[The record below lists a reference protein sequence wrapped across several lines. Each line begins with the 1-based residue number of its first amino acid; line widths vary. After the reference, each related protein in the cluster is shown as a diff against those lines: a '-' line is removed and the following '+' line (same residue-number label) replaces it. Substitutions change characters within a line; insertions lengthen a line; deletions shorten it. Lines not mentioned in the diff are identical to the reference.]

1 MIYAC
6 FQRQSGFF
14 VLLLCWVV
22 WSSAAQAKT
31 TVVTLPQLV
40 KQSEVIV
47 YGHISSS
54 AKGTSNQS
62 PAVVQFEAESIL
74 KGQEA
79 VAIRIITL
87 CNQRDEYAD
96 AYDLAKL
103 TGDFILFISRK
114 SQCYELSHGDRS
126 VVPVKNDRAVTI
138 AIEDQPEDLP
148 LGDFLHMVRLFVS
161 SQVAAARKADSRSGP
176 KSAQFS
182 VFKLEFAAGAAD
194 DESLS
199 RGIYLFRVWGDQL
212 FLELQRITL
221 NECSTP
227 GNGEAR
233 FVPRVDTWET
243 NSPLGLEAAKVS
255 DTELEIT
262 VYQALGHGLP
272 AKMNLTFDAQGPPFS
287 KLVRIKTSGFIEPR
301 YFPAQLKPIEFV
313 PIETDRLKT
322 LNCPILLH
330 GLHGTD
336 SPVAA
341 E

>member
-1 MIYAC
+1 MIYAWL
-6 FQRQSGFF
+6 QRQSGFF
-14 VLLLCWVV
+14 VLLVCCVV
-22 WSSAAQAKT
+22 WSSAAQSKM

-79 VAIRIITL
+79 VAIRIIAL
-87 CNQRDEYAD
+87 CNQHDE
-96 AYDLAKL
+96 YDLAKL
-103 TGDFILFISRK
+103 TGHLILFISSK

-126 VVPVKNDRAVTI
+126 VVPVKDDRAVTM
-138 AIEDQPEDLP
+138 AIEDQPEDQP
-148 LGDFLHMVRLFVS
+148 LGDFLHMVRQFVS
-161 SQVAAARKADSRSGP
+161 IQVAAAHKADSRSPP

-199 RGIYLFRVWGDQL
+199 RGVYFFRVWGDQL
-212 FLELQRITL
+212 FLGLQRITL
-221 NECSTP
+221 NECSAP

-262 VYQALGHGLP
+262 VYQASGHGLP

-287 KLVRIKTSGFIEPR
+287 KLVRVKTSGFVEPR

-322 LNCPILLH
+322 LNCPVLLH

>member
-1 MIYAC
+1 
-6 FQRQSGFF
+6 
-14 VLLLCWVV
+14 V
-22 WSSAAQAKT
+22 
-31 TVVTLPQLV
+31 
-40 KQSEVIV
+40 
-47 YGHISSS
+47 H
-54 AKGTSNQS
+54 
-62 PAVVQFEAESIL
+62 FEAESIL

-87 CNQRDEYAD
+87 CNQRDEYSD
-96 AYDLAKL
+96 EYDLAKL

-114 SQCYELSHGDRS
+114 RQCYELSHGDRS
-126 VVPVKNDRAVTI
+126 VVPVKEDRAVTI
-138 AIEDQPEDLP
+138 AIEDQPEDQP
-148 LGDFLHMVRLFVS
+148 LRDFLRKVRQFAS
-161 SQVAAARKADSRSGP
+161 NQVAAVHKDDSRSRP

-194 DESLS
+194 DASLS
-199 RGIYLFRVWGDQL
+199 RGVYLFQVWGDQL

-233 FVPRVDTWET
+233 FVPRANIWAT
-243 NSPLGLEAAKVS
+243 NLPLGLEAVKVS
-255 DTELEIT
+255 DTELAIT
-262 VYQALGHGLP
+262 VYQAFGHGLP
-272 AKMNLTFDAQGPPFS
+272 AKMNLTFDAQGTPFS

-313 PIETDRLKT
+313 PIEADRLKT
-322 LNCPILLH
+322 LDCPVQLR
-330 GLHGTD
+330 GLHGAD

>member
-1 MIYAC
+1 M
-6 FQRQSGFF
+6 
-14 VLLLCWVV
+14 
-22 WSSAAQAKT
+22 
-31 TVVTLPQLV
+31 
-40 KQSEVIV
+40 
-47 YGHISSS
+47 
-54 AKGTSNQS
+54 
-62 PAVVQFEAESIL
+62 
-74 KGQEA
+74 
-79 VAIRIITL
+79 
-87 CNQRDEYAD
+87 
-96 AYDLAKL
+96 
-103 TGDFILFISRK
+103 
-114 SQCYELSHGDRS
+114 
-126 VVPVKNDRAVTI
+126 
-138 AIEDQPEDLP
+138 
-148 LGDFLHMVRLFVS
+148 
-161 SQVAAARKADSRSGP
+161 QVAAAHRADSRSGP

-182 VFKLEFAAGAAD
+182 VLKLEFAAGAAD

-199 RGIYLFRVWGDQL
+199 RGVYLFRVWGNQL

-262 VYQALGHGLP
+262 VYQAFGHGLP

-313 PIETDRLKT
+313 PIETDRMKT
-322 LNCPILLH
+322 LNCPVLLH